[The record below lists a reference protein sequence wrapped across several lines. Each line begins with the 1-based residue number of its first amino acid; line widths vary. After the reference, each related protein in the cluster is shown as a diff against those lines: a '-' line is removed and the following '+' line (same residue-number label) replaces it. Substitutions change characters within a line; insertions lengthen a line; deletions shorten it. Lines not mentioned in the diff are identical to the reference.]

1 MRRETAKYLYD
12 IQSAALRLQDFT
24 SGKSFADYRNET
36 MLRSAVEREFI
47 VIGEAINQLARFDE
61 ASATMITGYER
72 IIAFRNV
79 LVHGY
84 DSVEDRLVWGVLVS
98 DLPTLAR
105 QVSALLDDQ

>member
-1 MRRETAKYLYD
+1 MRRETAKYFHD
-12 IQSAALRLQDFT
+12 IHRAVLRLQDFT
-24 SGKSFADYRNET
+24 FGKSFADYRNET

-61 ASATMITGYER
+61 ASARMITGYER

-84 DSVEDRLVWGVLVS
+84 DTVDDRLVWGVLVS

-105 QVSALLDDQ
+105 QINALRDDQ